1 MQIYKLH
8 HEFSLLQL
16 FGKSDQTFVIE
27 KYINMYIDLVSLLST
42 EKYLSQNK
50 LFLAKFED
58 TTVEVKSLR
67 VN

>member
-1 MQIYKLH
+1 MNFPYFNYLAKVIKPLSLRNIYIYRPG
-8 HEFSLLQL
+8 L
-16 FGKSDQTFVIE
+16 FIVNGEIP
-27 KYINMYIDLVSLLST
+27 
-42 EKYLSQNK
+42 LSQNK